1 MVCKGSDAS
10 VESGANA
17 SDQGP
22 GPFPAGGGPA
32 MGIVA
37 MRRGGTAEYRGSWL
51 SEAVRYTG
59 SAFTIAPWVMG
70 PWGMGPWVMGPW
82 VMGPWV
88 MGPWV
93 MGPWVMGEVARAVAL
108 SVPGTVRA
116 T

>member
-32 MGIVA
+32 MGTVA
-37 MRRGGTAEYRGSWL
+37 MRTGGTAEYRGSWL

-70 PWGMGPWVMGPW
+70 PWVMGPW
-82 VMGPWV
+82 VMGPGV

-93 MGPWVMGEVARAVAL
+93 MGAGVMGAGVVGGVAGGVAVW
-108 SVPGTVRA
+108 VGG
-116 T
+116 